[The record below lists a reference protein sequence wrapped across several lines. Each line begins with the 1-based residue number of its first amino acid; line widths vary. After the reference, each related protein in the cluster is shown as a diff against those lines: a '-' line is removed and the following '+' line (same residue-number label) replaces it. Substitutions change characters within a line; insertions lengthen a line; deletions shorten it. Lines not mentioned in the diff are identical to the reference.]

1 MTKTPLIAFR
11 CRPAALRKKLDAD
24 AAKKGQPVTEIIL
37 RMLCKKYKIEY
48 EPGANGRPKKPK
60 DVG

>member
-11 CRPAALRKKLDAD
+11 CRPVELRKKLEAD
-24 AAKKGQPVTEIIL
+24 SVKKSQPVTEIIL

-48 EPGANGRPKKPK
+48 TPATNGRPKKQAE
-60 DVG
+60 